1 MRFVTVSL
9 KSKFFKAAMVV
20 ALIAGTSNFANAQAV
35 ASSDFIASNAPAL
48 NNVVVNHVSTTADK
62 LVFNVRIPNTDGKK
76 FTVIVK
82 DTDGNTLFHNT
93 YTEKNFNKKFQLP
106 KGDDQKYKFI
116 IKDDSGS
123 LPQAFEVNS
132 KVRFVEEVIVKKII

>member
-20 ALIAGTSNFANAQAV
+20 ALITGTSNFVNAQTV
-35 ASSDFIASNAPAL
+35 VSSDFIASNEPVL
-48 NNVVVNHVSTTADK
+48 NNVVVNHISTADDK
-62 LVFNVRIPNTDGKK
+62 LVFNVRIPNTEGKK

-82 DTDGNTLFHNT
+82 DIDGNTLFHNS

-106 KGDDQKYKFI
+106 KVDDEKYKFI

-123 LPQAFEVNS
+123 LPQTFEVNS
-132 KVRFVEEVIVKKII
+132 NVRFVEEVIVKKII